1 MIWWILK
8 KLFKNLGRVTP
19 EIYRSGQ
26 PGIFRLFV
34 MLLIMRPKTRI
45 NLAYSPHLDEQ
56 DPREKKIL
64 DWLGIKYYAFAWGAA
79 GPPNWSEL
87 DWVANLIDSSEKP
100 VWIGCEGGLD
110 RTGGLIARW
119 KQCHGYQLE
128 EIFLDWKYHG
138 IPAWPWV
145 EYLFIKKWENL

>member
-45 NLAYSPHLDEQ
+45 NLAYSPHLDGQ

-100 VWIGCEGGLD
+100 VWIGCEGGKD
-110 RTGGLIARW
+110 RTGGLISHWQKR
-119 KQCHGYQLE
+119 HGYSWRDIIEQMRE
-128 EIFLDWKYHG
+128 HKV
-138 IPAWPWV
+138 PAEPWLV
-145 EYLFIKKWENL
+145 HLFETSVKS